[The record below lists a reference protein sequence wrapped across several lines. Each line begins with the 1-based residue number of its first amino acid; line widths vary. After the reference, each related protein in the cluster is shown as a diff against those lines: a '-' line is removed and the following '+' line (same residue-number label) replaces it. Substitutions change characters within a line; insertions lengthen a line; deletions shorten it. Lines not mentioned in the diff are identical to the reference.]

1 LIIFVLYEKYEN
13 YLIKYLKLSFKN
25 KGGGMRKSIIISI
38 FLGILMVSSGALTKA
53 LTPTKK
59 IADQQERIDLEIM
72 IPTEFGDWRVDKS
85 IIPLQVDAET
95 QAMLDKIYNQTLSRT
110 YVNSIGERIMLSVA
124 YGGDQSDNLAVH
136 KPEVCY
142 YAQGFEIMKTYADEL
157 LTQYGKLPIK
167 RLLAVKGYR
176 NEPITYWVTVGN
188 KAVLPG
194 IDEKLQQL
202 KYGLTGNVPDG
213 MLVRVS
219 SIDADNAKAY
229 QLQTV
234 FIQDLLFAVNISER
248 VRLIGTFGV

>member
-1 LIIFVLYEKYEN
+1 
-13 YLIKYLKLSFKN
+13 
-25 KGGGMRKSIIISI
+25 MRKSIIISI
-38 FLGILMVSSGALTKA
+38 FMGILMVSSGALTKA

-202 KYGLTGNVPDG
+202 KYGLTGDVPDG

-219 SIDADNAKAY
+219 SIDSDKSKAY
-229 QLQTV
+229 QLQTI
-234 FIQDLLFAVNISER
+234 FIQNLLSAVSTNER
-248 VRLIGTFGV
+248 IRLIGTFGV

>member
-1 LIIFVLYEKYEN
+1 MK
-13 YLIKYLKLSFKN
+13 
-25 KGGGMRKSIIISI
+25 KSIIVSI
-38 FLGILMVSSGALTKA
+38 FLSIFMVSSGALTKV
-53 LTPTKK
+53 LTPTQK
-59 IADQQERIDLEIM
+59 IADQQEKIDLEIM
-72 IPTEFGDWRVDKS
+72 IPIEFGDWRIDRS

-95 QAMLDKIYNQTLSRT
+95 QAMLDKIYNQTLART
-110 YVNSIGERIMLSVA
+110 YVNSRGERIMLSVA

-142 YAQGFEIMKTYADEL
+142 YAQGFEIIKAATDEL

-176 NEPITYWVTVGN
+176 NEPITYWITIGN
-188 KAVLPG
+188 RAVLPG

-219 SIDADNAKAY
+219 SISSDKDRAY
-229 QLQTV
+229 QLQTI
-234 FIQDLLFAVNISER
+234 FIHDLLSSVNTGER
-248 VRLIGTFGV
+248 TRLIGAFGV

>member
-1 LIIFVLYEKYEN
+1 
-13 YLIKYLKLSFKN
+13 
-25 KGGGMRKSIIISI
+25 MRKSVIISI

-59 IADQQERIDLEIM
+59 IADQQEKIDLEIM
-72 IPTEFGDWRVDKS
+72 IPTRFGDWRIDKS
-85 IIPLQVDAET
+85 IIPLQVDAVT

-110 YVNSIGERIMLSVA
+110 YVNSLGERIMLSVA

-142 YAQGFEIMKTYADEL
+142 YAQGFEVMKTFADEL

-176 NEPITYWVTVGN
+176 NEPITYWITIGN

-219 SIDADNAKAY
+219 SIDSDKNKAY
-229 QLQTV
+229 QLQTI
-234 FIQDLLFAVNISER
+234 FIQDLLSAVNVYER
-248 VRLIGTFGV
+248 TRLIGNFGV

>member
-1 LIIFVLYEKYEN
+1 
-13 YLIKYLKLSFKN
+13 
-25 KGGGMRKSIIISI
+25 
-38 FLGILMVSSGALTKA
+38 MVSSGALTKV
-53 LTPTKK
+53 LTPTQK
-59 IADQQERIDLEIM
+59 IADQQEKIDLEIM
-72 IPTEFGDWRVDKS
+72 IPIEFGDWRIDRS

-95 QAMLDKIYNQTLSRT
+95 QAMLDKIYNQTLART
-110 YVNSIGERIMLSVA
+110 YVNSRGERIMLSVA

-142 YAQGFEIMKTYADEL
+142 YAQGFEIIKAATDEL

-176 NEPITYWVTVGN
+176 NEPITYWITIGN
-188 KAVLPG
+188 RAVLPG

-219 SIDADNAKAY
+219 SISSDKDRAY
-229 QLQTV
+229 QLQTI
-234 FIQDLLFAVNISER
+234 FIQDLLSSVNTGER
-248 VRLIGTFGV
+248 TRLIGAFGV

>member
-1 LIIFVLYEKYEN
+1 
-13 YLIKYLKLSFKN
+13 
-25 KGGGMRKSIIISI
+25 MRKSVIISI

-59 IADQQERIDLEIM
+59 IADQQEKIDLEIM
-72 IPTEFGDWRVDKS
+72 IPTRFGDWRIDKS

-110 YVNSIGERIMLSVA
+110 YVNSLGERIMLSVA

-142 YAQGFEIMKTYADEL
+142 YAQGFEVMKTFADEL

-167 RLLAVKGYR
+167 RLLAIKGYR
-176 NEPITYWVTVGN
+176 NEPITYWITIGN

-202 KYGLTGNVPDG
+202 KYGLTGNIPDG

-219 SIDADNAKAY
+219 SIDSDKNKAY
-229 QLQTV
+229 QLQTI
-234 FIQDLLFAVNISER
+234 FIEDLLSAVNVYER
-248 VRLIGTFGV
+248 TRLIGNFGV

>member
-1 LIIFVLYEKYEN
+1 
-13 YLIKYLKLSFKN
+13 
-25 KGGGMRKSIIISI
+25 MRKSIIVSI

-72 IPTEFGDWRVDKS
+72 IPVEFGDWRVDKS

-219 SIDADNAKAY
+219 SISSDKDKAY
-229 QLQTV
+229 QLQTI
-234 FIQDLLFAVNISER
+234 FIQDLLSSVNTGER
-248 VRLIGTFGV
+248 IRLIGVSGV

>member
-1 LIIFVLYEKYEN
+1 
-13 YLIKYLKLSFKN
+13 
-25 KGGGMRKSIIISI
+25 MRKSIIISI
-38 FLGILMVSSGALTKA
+38 FMGILMVSSGAITKA

-219 SIDADNAKAY
+219 SIDADNTKAY

-234 FIQDLLFAVNISER
+234 FIQDLLFAVNVNER
-248 VRLIGTFGV
+248 ARLIGTFGV

>member
-1 LIIFVLYEKYEN
+1 MK
-13 YLIKYLKLSFKN
+13 KP
-25 KGGGMRKSIIISI
+25 IIISI

-53 LTPTKK
+53 LTPTQK
-59 IADQQERIDLEIM
+59 IADQQEKIDLEIM
-72 IPTEFGDWRVDKS
+72 IPVEFGDWRIDRS
-85 IIPLQVDAET
+85 IVPLQVDAET
-95 QAMLDKIYNQTLSRT
+95 QAMLDKIYNQTLART
-110 YVNSIGERIMLSVA
+110 YVNSRGERIMLSVA

-142 YAQGFEIMKTYADEL
+142 YAQGFEIMKIFADEL

-176 NEPITYWVTVGN
+176 NEPITYWITVGN

-202 KYGLTGNVPDG
+202 RYGLTGNVPDG

-219 SIDADNAKAY
+219 SIDSDKNKAY
-229 QLQTV
+229 QLQTI
-234 FIQDLLFAVNISER
+234 FIQDLLSSVNTSER
-248 VRLIGTFGV
+248 VRLIGTFGI

>member
-1 LIIFVLYEKYEN
+1 
-13 YLIKYLKLSFKN
+13 
-25 KGGGMRKSIIISI
+25 MRKSIVISI

-219 SIDADNAKAY
+219 SIDVDNAKAY
-229 QLQTV
+229 QLQAV
-234 FIQDLLFAVNISER
+234 FIQDLLSSVNTSER
-248 VRLIGTFGV
+248 IRLIGIFGV

>member
-1 LIIFVLYEKYEN
+1 
-13 YLIKYLKLSFKN
+13 
-25 KGGGMRKSIIISI
+25 MRKSIIVSI

-59 IADQQERIDLEIM
+59 IADQQEKIDLEIM
-72 IPTEFGDWRVDKS
+72 IPTMFGDWRIDKS

-110 YVNSIGERIMLSVA
+110 YVNSLGERIMLSVA

-142 YAQGFEIMKTYADEL
+142 YAQGFEVMKTFADEL

-176 NEPITYWVTVGN
+176 NEPITYWITIGN

-219 SIDADNAKAY
+219 SIDSDKNKAY
-229 QLQTV
+229 QLQTI
-234 FIQDLLFAVNISER
+234 FIQDLLSAVNVYER
-248 VRLIGTFGV
+248 TRLIGNFGV

>member
-1 LIIFVLYEKYEN
+1 
-13 YLIKYLKLSFKN
+13 
-25 KGGGMRKSIIISI
+25 MRKSIIVSI

-72 IPTEFGDWRVDKS
+72 IPAEFGDWRVDKS

-219 SIDADNAKAY
+219 SISSDKDKAY
-229 QLQTV
+229 QLQTI
-234 FIQDLLFAVNISER
+234 FIQDLLSSVNTGER
-248 VRLIGTFGV
+248 IRLIGVSSV

>member
-1 LIIFVLYEKYEN
+1 
-13 YLIKYLKLSFKN
+13 
-25 KGGGMRKSIIISI
+25 MRKSIIISI
-38 FLGILMVSSGALTKA
+38 FMGILMVSSGALTKA

-176 NEPITYWVTVGN
+176 NEPITDWVTVGN

-202 KYGLTGNVPDG
+202 KYGLTGDVPDG

-219 SIDADNAKAY
+219 SIDSDKSKAY
-229 QLQTV
+229 QLQTI
-234 FIQDLLFAVNISER
+234 FIQNLLSAVSTNER
-248 VRLIGTFGV
+248 IRLIGTFGV

>member
-1 LIIFVLYEKYEN
+1 
-13 YLIKYLKLSFKN
+13 
-25 KGGGMRKSIIISI
+25 MRKSIIISI

-72 IPTEFGDWRVDKS
+72 IPIEFGDWRVDKS

-110 YVNSIGERIMLSVA
+110 YINSIGERIMLSVA

-142 YAQGFEIMKTYADEL
+142 YAQGFEIMKTFADEL

-202 KYGLTGNVPDG
+202 KYGLTGDVPDG

-229 QLQTV
+229 QLQAV
-234 FIQDLLFAVNISER
+234 FIQDLLFAVNINER
-248 VRLIGTFGV
+248 VRLIGTLGV